1 MTLPW
6 LLTARL
12 IQATGAAMTMATN
25 FGIITAIFPMNQ
37 HGRALGVNSAL
48 LQLGNIAGPG
58 IGGGVLAVLS
68 WHWIFLINVPV
79 ALFNW
84 RAGFSKAAA
93 VLGGGPHGLA
103 GIWQLFGNHF
113 GLFHHGVLGTN
124 SRTVVGDAVTRD
136 ACVRRSCGFCAD

>member
-58 IGGGVLAVLS
+58 IGGGC
-68 WHWIFLINVPV
+68 
-79 ALFNW
+79 W
-84 RAGFSKAAA
+84 RF
-93 VLGGGPHGLA
+93 
-103 GIWQLFGNHF
+103 
-113 GLFHHGVLGTN
+113 
-124 SRTVVGDAVTRD
+124 
-136 ACVRRSCGFCAD
+136 